1 MPGYNK
7 FSYLFRDTS
16 FIESEL
22 KLPIYYNKNIV
33 MQQEVIIV
41 DETNQETGSFKVRG
55 ALYAVNEVRVAN
67 RTNNIHINVASS
79 GNFGIGVA
87 FACKK
92 FNIPCTIYLP
102 SYTPTSKLDAL
113 TELGAN
119 IRNQFKSYET
129 AKYAAIFETNKA
141 SEKFKFIDGASND
154 TFTGNMSLIRQIDRK
169 FNLSNSDS
177 VIVPFGIGSLYI
189 PVLIYSKS
197 LQKNFNVLAI
207 EPKLANK
214 YQRSKKTIKMPKIFH
229 RRTIASGADVSK
241 LPEITTDI
249 LNQFEPKVF
258 SVSDKQTRKAMAIL
272 ETDYGVLSEAA
283 GSLAFAFSLN
293 KNTILNSKRIFYI
306 VTGGNR

>member
-1 MPGYNK
+1 MPGDNR

-22 KLPIYYNKNIV
+22 EVPIYYDKNNTT
-33 MQQEVIIV
+33 QQEVIIV

-55 ALYAVNEVRVAN
+55 ALYAVNEVKLAN
-67 RTNNIHINVASS
+67 KNNNIHINVASS

-102 SYTPTSKLDAL
+102 SYTPTSKLEAL
-113 TELGAN
+113 AELEAN
-119 IRNQFKSYET
+119 VQNHFKSYET
-129 AKYAAIFETNKA
+129 AKSAAIYETNKA
-141 SEKFKFIDGASND
+141 SEKFKFIDGASKD
-154 TFTGNMSLIRQIDRK
+154 TFTGNISLIRQIDRR
-169 FNLSNSDS
+169 FNLNNSDS
-177 VIVPFGIGSLYI
+177 IIVPFGIGSLYV
-189 PVLIYSKS
+189 PVLVYSKS

-214 YQRSKKTIKMPKIFH
+214 YQRSKKTIKLPRMFH
-229 RRTIASGADVSK
+229 GRTIASGADVSK

-258 SVSDKQTRKAMAIL
+258 SVPDKQIRKAMEIL
-272 ETDYGVLSEAA
+272 ETDYKILAEAA

-293 KNTILNSKRIFYI
+293 KNTVLNSKRVFYI